1 MSEKFPQHLAP
12 HFIGQE
18 RPGPLRVLILGAHPD
33 DPDFTAGGV
42 AALYCQQGHVVKM
55 VSLTDGSGGH
65 HAMAPRDLARR
76 RRAEA
81 AEAGRRLGAE
91 YITLDNADGELL
103 PTLEARNELVRLIRQ
118 FQPDLVMGPR
128 PYDYHPDHRYTS
140 QLMQDAV
147 CIASVPN
154 NVRDVPHLL
163 FTPVVVYVFDSFQK
177 PRPFEADVVVSIDAV
192 AEKKIDALDS
202 HVSQMYEFL
211 PYIKHR
217 QAGLPEAPAERRA
230 WLRQAQDEPMR
241 QIADRFRERLIALY
255 GEAAGQNVQ
264 YAEAFEACEY
274 GAPLTDQNLKRLF
287 PFFD

>member
-1 MSEKFPQHLAP
+1 LAP

-18 RPGPLRVLILGAHPD
+18 RSGPLRVLILGAHPD

-42 AALYCQQGHVVKM
+42 TALYSQKGHVVKM
-55 VSLTDGSGGH
+55 VSLTDGRAGH
-65 HAMAPRDLARR
+65 HAMEPGDLALR

-103 PTLEARNELVRLIRQ
+103 PTLERRFELVRLIRQ

-154 NVRDVPHLL
+154 NLREVPYLL
-163 FTPVVVYVFDSFQK
+163 FTPVVVYVYDSFQK
-177 PRPFEADVVVSIDAV
+177 PLPFTADVVVGIDEV
-192 AEKKIDALDS
+192 VEKKIDALDS

-211 PYIKHR
+211 PHIKHR
-217 QAGLPEAPAERRA
+217 QEGLPEAPAERRA
-230 WLRQAQDEPMR
+230 WLRRNQDEPMR
-241 QIADRFRERLIALY
+241 QIADRFRDRLAELY
-255 GEAAGQNVQ
+255 GEAAGRKIC

-274 GAPLTDQNLKRLF
+274 GAPLTEQNFKRLF